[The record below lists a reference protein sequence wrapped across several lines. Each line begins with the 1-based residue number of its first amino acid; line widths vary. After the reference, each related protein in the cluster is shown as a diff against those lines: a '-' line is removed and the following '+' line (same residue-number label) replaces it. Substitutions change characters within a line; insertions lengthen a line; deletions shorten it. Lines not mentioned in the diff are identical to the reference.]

1 MTLPS
6 IANII
11 QNRWDILQLNP
22 NLTYTFPDT
31 AMLTFRRSKNIK
43 DMIGSNNILHNRIV
57 KTTPNTKT
65 IQLCQPC
72 NHINSLCCKFLYS
85 TKTFTSHITNKAY
98 DIYHKTNS
106 KSKNVIYLL
115 ECTLCSMQYVSK
127 SESPFDLRLNNFK
140 HRRKPYN
147 STKKRQYYFDI
158 QKAFFVRHSSEYK
171 TSDSDRK
178 VNRNVYPDAVTLDR
192 MRLIDPKSGQLGP
205 IHHCLLEEP

>member
-72 NHINSLCCKFLYS
+72 NHI
-85 TKTFTSHITNKAY
+85 
-98 DIYHKTNS
+98 YHKTNS

-147 STKKRQYYFDI
+147 STKKRQYYFDML
-158 QKAFFVRHSSEYK
+158 KAFFVRHSSEYK

-178 VNRNVYPDAVTLDR
+178 VNRNVYPDAGTLDR